1 MRTLFTTVA
10 FFSLSVLVQAQL
22 KPTPLTGTWRVV
34 EVSRS
39 GPNGG
44 TLHDVPGL
52 LLLTGT
58 HYSRIYI
65 ATEQPRKALT
75 DTAKASAEELLATWG
90 PVVVASGTYEI
101 VGDKVNFH
109 AIVAKNPQVMAAGR
123 IAVYTFKLEGT
134 KLTMT
139 GVRSDPTTITYTRV
153 E

>member
-1 MRTLFTTVA
+1 MRTPFTVVA
-10 FFSLSVLVQAQL
+10 LLSWCMLAQAQL

-34 EVSRS
+34 EVTRS

-52 LLLTGT
+52 LIFTGN
-58 HYSRIYI
+58 HYSRMYI
-65 ATEQPRKALT
+65 ATEQPRKPVT
-75 DTAKASAEELLATWG
+75 DASKASAEELLATWG
-90 PVVVASGTYEI
+90 PFIAASGTYEI

-109 AIVAKNPQVMAAGR
+109 AMVAKNPQVMAAGR
-123 IAVYTFKLEGT
+123 VGVYTFKLDGD

-139 GVRSDPTTITYTRV
+139 GMQNDPTTTTYTRV